1 MKKTININI
10 TGVVFQI
17 DDDAFEKLRNYLQAV
32 NTRFRNIPGGSEAVD
47 DFEARV
53 AEILQGRR
61 GITGIV
67 TIDDVNEVISVM
79 GRPEDIDD
87 GYDDAPGEPGP
98 AAQRRLYR
106 DPDETIIAGVA
117 GGIGSYLNADPV
129 WFRLIFILTTIFY
142 GFGFFIYI
150 ALWVALPVAST
161 EVRKRELCGHRYSP
175 LAHGRKRGRGAGGN
189 DAVDRVGGA
198 LNEVFR
204 ALGRFIV
211 ILVRVIAIIVG
222 TSLVIAGFALLAL
235 IISALVFNYGPWLP
249 GAASTDTFHFTEL
262 FSVIFTQG
270 AVPWVVALSIMV
282 TALPLLGIAYWGIRM
297 IFRFKARDGVISI
310 TALVMWVVSAVALT
324 MILFSQGIS
333 FAESGRYTEVTEIE
347 AVSDTLVVT
356 AGREMAPGSY
366 DKKIPVPF
374 DDIFWLYRTE
384 AGDLFCSPIVKIR
397 STDQEKPRIEVTRY
411 SHGHT
416 RETADDNAGGISYD
430 YSFRNDTLALGTFFP
445 VPGKTRWNGS
455 MVRVRVYIPEGQ
467 SIYLDEK
474 IEPFISYP
482 SGSSRHKSEPGG
494 SWWTMTENGLTPG

>member
-10 TGVVFQI
+10 AGVVFQI

-61 GITGIV
+61 GVTGIV

-87 GYDDAPGEPGP
+87 GYDDTPGEPGP

-117 GGIGSYLNADPV
+117 GGIGSYLNVDPV
-129 WFRLIFILTTIFY
+129 WFRLAFILTTVFY

-161 EVRKRELCGHRYSP
+161 EARKRELYGFRYNPAS
-175 LAHGRKRGRGAGGN
+175 HGRNRGRRSDGK

-198 LNEVFR
+198 LNEIFR
-204 ALGRFIV
+204 AIGRFFVIV
-211 ILVRVIAIIVG
+211 VRVIAIILG
-222 TSLVIAGFALLAL
+222 TFFVLAGFSLLAL

-249 GAASTDTFHFTEL
+249 GAAATDTFHFTEL
-262 FSVIFTQG
+262 FSVIFTG
-270 AVPWVVALSIMV
+270 NVVPWVIALSIAV
-282 TALPLLGIAYWGIRM
+282 VALPLIGLAYWGIRM

-310 TALVMWVVSAVALT
+310 TALVLWVVSAVALT

-333 FAESGRYTEVTEIE
+333 FAESGKYSQVTP
-347 AVSDTLVVT
+347 VVT
-356 AGREMAPGSY
+356 ISDRMVITAGNEIPQGSY
-366 DKKIPVPF
+366 EKKIPVPF

-384 AGDLFCSPIVKIR
+384 TGDLYSSPVIKIR
-397 STDQEKPRIEVTRY
+397 PTDQTEAYTEVTRY
-411 SHGHT
+411 GHGHT
-416 RETADDNAGGISYD
+416 RQAADDNAAKIVYD
-430 YSFRNDTLALGTFFP
+430 YSFSNDTLALGTFFP
-445 VPGKTRWNGS
+445 VPGKTRWTGS
-455 MVRVRVYIPEGQ
+455 MIKVRIYIPEGQ
-467 SIYLDEK
+467 RVLIDEK
-474 IEPFISYP
+474 IEPFITVPDIHRSYL
-482 SGSSRHKSEPGG
+482 SEPGG